1 MSEAPSENLPQQP
14 KTEILRRIP
23 DRVRMLVALILIGFL
38 SLLHA
43 AELPIGIFLPLIAA
57 AVLAA
62 LFYPE
67 WSTRNPPE
75 HRDDSFDAVT
85 LGLGSL
91 TQVLPGA
98 SFHLP
103 VGEPTH
109 QSFLSEGAADI
120 YDMAPHE
127 FHCLADL
134 DRPISVIDRATTEAL
149 RNESIAHGEAWELV
163 YRVMCGDETRWVW
176 ECGRPYRSTDGID
189 YAVGILLDVTAWHR
203 VEQRF
208 ETLLTA
214 IEHIAHE
221 IYVVDTETLEFLYVN
236 RATLGNLQY
245 SADEIRDL
253 TPVDI
258 GRFSEAEL
266 ESELAPLLDGSVSEM
281 RLEDTLTRKDGSIYP
296 IALTISVVP
305 FDGREAFLAIGAD
318 ISDQLAQQ
326 EKLRR
331 SEERYELA
339 VLGAH
344 DGVWQWDAEAD
355 DFSISLQGER
365 PLWYESESE
374 SPTFET
380 FMARVHPDDQRK
392 MQNALTTYQE
402 HRDEFSV
409 EFRFRAQGDDYRWIH
424 TRGQAVWDESGQ
436 PIRMAGCFSDVTS
449 RKESEALLQD
459 TVSRLG
465 AVLWNVA
472 DGIITFD
479 DGGAI
484 RSFNPAA
491 ERIFEWIEH
500 EVVGSPISDLIP
512 IPEED
517 HGHDWIAVWGSENE
531 GCRRGGAR
539 FPLELAVSTMNVS
552 GERMYT
558 AVMRDISERK
568 KVEQAL
574 VEAKDKAEAAARTK
588 TEFLATMSHEIRT
601 PMNGVLGMTQLLID
615 MQLDHEQRDIAEMI
629 YSSGESLLS
638 IINDVLDFSK
648 IEAGKLTL
656 EAIPFDLR
664 TTIGDVT
671 GLMSS
676 KALEKGLELLV
687 DYPSDVPYRLIGD
700 MGRIRQVL
708 VNLVGNAVK
717 FTDEGHVV
725 TRVALKALERDRARL
740 QIVVED
746 TGVGI
751 EPAEQERM
759 FDAFT
764 QADASTTRRYG
775 GTGLGLAICRQL
787 STLMGGEIGVESNR
801 GEGSRFWFTIELP
814 LDQDQPADE
823 APDRLRGLHAL
834 VVDDNPMGRRIF
846 HHMLREL
853 EMTVVS
859 AENGEAAL
867 EALRK
872 GIDEK
877 RPFDVALL
885 DYHMPE
891 MDGESLVT
899 KIRQL
904 QNLAELR
911 LVMLTSSGQIGER
924 ERLFAL
930 GIDGY
935 LVKPVLFQSLTRELL
950 RIYGSPGAIR
960 PPKPP
965 VAQLDGLR
973 VLLAE
978 DNIVNQK
985 VAVKMLE
992 ALGCTVDVANDGIE
1006 ALEMWESSRYELVF
1020 MDVHMPGMDGME
1032 TTGRMREIESGCG
1045 RRRTP
1050 IIAMTA
1056 NAMEGDAERCFA
1068 AGMDDYAAK
1077 PVKKEILR
1085 SILTKWKERFVEE
1098 S

>member
-1 MSEAPSENLPQQP
+1 MRTLG
-14 KTEILRRIP
+14 
-23 DRVRMLVALILIGFL
+23 ALILIGFL
-38 SLLHA
+38 TLLHA
-43 AELPIGIFLPLIAA
+43 AELPTAIFLPLAA
-57 AVLAA
+57 IAVLGA
-62 LFYPE
+62 LFYLDR
-67 WSTRNPPE
+67 SMRSPPVL
-75 HRDDSFDAVT
+75 RDDSFDALT
-85 LGLGSL
+85 AGLGSL

-103 VGEPTH
+103 IGEPTH
-109 QSFLSEGAADI
+109 PSFVSEGAADI
-120 YDMAPHE
+120 YDVSPQE
-127 FHCLADL
+127 FRCLADL
-134 DRPISVIDRATTEAL
+134 DRPISVVDRATTQAL
-149 RNESIAHGEAWELV
+149 RGESIAHGEAWELV
-163 YRVMCGDETRWVW
+163 YRVMSGDETRWVW
-176 ECGRPYRSTDGID
+176 ECGRPYRDTDGTD
-189 YAVGILLDVTAWHR
+189 YAMGILLDVTAWHR

-221 IYVVDTETLEFLYVN
+221 IYVVDTETMEFLYVN
-236 RATLGNLQY
+236 RATLENLQY

-253 TPVDI
+253 TPLDI
-258 GRFSEAEL
+258 GRHSEAEL
-266 ESELAPLLDGSVSEM
+266 EGKLTALLDGSLSEL
-281 RLEDTLTRKDGSIYP
+281 RLEDTLTRKDGSVYP
-296 IALTISVVP
+296 IAFTISLVP

-318 ISDQLAQQ
+318 ISEELAQQ
-326 EKLRR
+326 EKLRL

-339 VLGAH
+339 VLGSH
-344 DGVWQWDAEAD
+344 DGVWHWDAEAD

-365 PLWYESESE
+365 PPWYESEGE
-374 SPTFET
+374 SATFES
-380 FMARVHPDDQRK
+380 FMDRIHPDDQRK
-392 MQNALTTYQE
+392 MTNALVVYQK
-402 HRDEFSV
+402 HHDEFSV
-409 EFRFRAQGDDYRWIH
+409 EFRFRGQGDDYRWLH
-424 TRGQAVWDESGQ
+424 TRGQAVWDENGE

-449 RKESEALLQD
+449 RKESEVLLQD

-479 DGGAI
+479 DRGSI

-491 ERIFEWIEH
+491 ERIFEWLEH
-500 EVVGSPISDLIP
+500 EVLGASITQLIP
-512 IPEED
+512 VPEE
-517 HGHDWIAVWGSENE
+517 GNRHDWITVWSSENE
-531 GCRRGGAR
+531 GCRRDGTR
-539 FPLELAVSTMNVS
+539 FPIEIAVSTMNVS
-552 GERMYT
+552 DDERMYT

-574 VEAKDKAEAAARTK
+574 VEAKDKAETAARTK

-601 PMNGVLGMTQLLID
+601 PMNGVLGMTQLLLD

-751 EPAEQERM
+751 EPKDQARL

-787 STLMGGEIGVESNR
+787 SALMGGELGVESNSK
-801 GEGSRFWFTIELP
+801 EGSRFWFTIELP
-814 LDQDQPADE
+814 LDQSQPAE
-823 APDRLRGLHAL
+823 ETPDRLRGLHAL
-834 VVDDNPMGRRIF
+834 VVDDNPLGRRIF
-846 HHMLREL
+846 HHMMREL

-859 AENGEAAL
+859 VESGDAAL
-867 EALRK
+867 EALRE
-872 GIDEK
+872 GIDEN
-877 RPFDVALL
+877 RPFDVVLL

-891 MDGESLVT
+891 MDGETLVA
-899 KIRQL
+899 KLRQL
-904 QNLAELR
+904 ENLSELR

-924 ERLFAL
+924 ERLFDL

-935 LVKPVLFQSLTRELL
+935 LVKPVLFQTLTRELL
-950 RIYGSPGAIR
+950 RLYGSPRAIR
-960 PPKPP
+960 PPIPP
-965 VAQLDGLR
+965 VANLDGLR

-985 VAVKMLE
+985 VAMKMLE
-992 ALGCTVDVANDGIE
+992 TLGCSVDVANDGIE

-1085 SILTKWKERFVEE
+1085 SILTKWKERLAEE